1 VVSNQTI
8 PGYLGTNASGIMG
21 LAFSPVSRTNSVPFW
36 QNLFNSNQLRQ
47 PLMSFWLTRYVNVTG
62 ARAYEYGGEL
72 TLGGTNSTLYAG
84 DIEYQN
90 LASNPPDYW
99 TLQLTGEVHG
109 HFQLCSQLIQSM
121 RSHVGRQRYHRSNA
135 CTDHFRYRSEI
146 YSWSKS

>member
-8 PGYLGTNASGIMG
+8 SGYLGTNASGIMG
-21 LAFSPVSRTNSVPFW
+21 LAFSPVSRTSSVPFW
-36 QNLFNSNQLRQ
+36 QNLFNSNQLSQ

-62 ARAYEYGGEL
+62 ARPYEYGGEL

-99 TLQLTGEVHG
+99 SLQLTGEVHG
-109 HFQLCSQLIQSM
+109 HSLFLQPAHRFT
-121 RSHVGRQRYHRSNA
+121 RSYVGRQRHRRSNA
-135 CTDHFRYRSEI
+135 CADHFRYWSEI
-146 YSWSKS
+146 YRWSKS